1 MGNTESSYKSHAL
14 PLLDIYTAEQHFK
27 IDCKIIEKS
36 MYYLNIDK
44 TNELNFAKYPFLKST
59 IDNIPDTWKDRYEF
73 RRLFY

>member
-14 PLLDIYTAEQHFK
+14 PLYYTEQHFK

-73 RRLFY
+73 RRLFA